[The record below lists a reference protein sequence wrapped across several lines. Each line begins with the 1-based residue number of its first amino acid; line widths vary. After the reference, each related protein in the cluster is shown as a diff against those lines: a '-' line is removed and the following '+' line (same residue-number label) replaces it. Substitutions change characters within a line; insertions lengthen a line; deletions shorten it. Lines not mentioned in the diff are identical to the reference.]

1 MYFDNLDSREFKKK
15 KKMLRVSRASRWA
28 PVAVQGEGL
37 CLTIKSV
44 SVCLSFLVDID
55 RILLYRSID
64 ERTLVYFADN
74 PRHILEADIERGR
87 YRSRLVL
94 PPSESRC
101 KFLLPPIFSLY
112 FSFFLNW
119 RRDLVEFGC
128 GR

>member
-1 MYFDNLDSREFKKK
+1 
-15 KKMLRVSRASRWA
+15 MLRVSRVSRCQWA
-28 PVAVQGEGL
+28 LVAVQGEGL

-74 PRHILEADIERGR
+74 PRHILEADIESGEGIDRVGFCR
-87 YRSRLVL
+87 H
-94 PPSESRC
+94 PSPTPGANSSSPN
-101 KFLLPPIFSLY
+101 FLSPY

-128 GR
+128 ER